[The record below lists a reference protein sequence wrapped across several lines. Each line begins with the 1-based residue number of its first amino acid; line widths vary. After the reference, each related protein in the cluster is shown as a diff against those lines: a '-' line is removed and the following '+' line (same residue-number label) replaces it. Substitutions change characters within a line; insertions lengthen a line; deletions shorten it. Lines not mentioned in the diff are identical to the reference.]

1 MGGLTLTVDGCVDPY
16 DGGLTFMGQVLAS
29 LPVDVKV
36 GKLLVLGHIFGCLEE
51 CVIIGK
57 QV

>member
-1 MGGLTLTVDGCVDPY
+1 MGGLTLTLEGRVDPY
-16 DGGLTFMGQVLAS
+16 DGGLTFMGHVLSS
-29 LPVDVKV
+29 LPVDIKV

-57 QV
+57 

>member
-1 MGGLTLTVDGCVDPY
+1 MGGLTLTVDGRVDPY
-16 DGGLTFMGQVLAS
+16 DGSLTFMGQVLAS